1 MGAGILW
8 DVRETETPPNQKLLW
23 GQPSGAFVTE
33 KGYGRTVEWRRGAQL
48 SGVGVWKVVRR
59 LAKSFRAATGD
70 RRLKRWLG
78 TSVQAPR
85 NAGGQHRAR
94 VGRSRSPARG
104 GGARRPGA
112 PASRLSLPPRE
123 EAEGRGVNRAAA
135 VMSAG
140 HMEPL
145 MARDGSRR
153 AGSCGSCCCG
163 SGGGGERGLRG
174 RTVGS
179 PCALRTAA

>member
-1 MGAGILW
+1 
-8 DVRETETPPNQKLLW
+8 
-23 GQPSGAFVTE
+23 
-33 KGYGRTVEWRRGAQL
+33 
-48 SGVGVWKVVRR
+48 VVRGK
-59 LAKSFRAATGD
+59 AESFRAATGD
-70 RRLKRWLG
+70 RLVKRWRG
-78 TSVQAPR
+78 TLVRAPGS
-85 NAGGQHRAR
+85 AGGQHCVG

-112 PASRLSLPPRE
+112 PASRLLLPPRE

-163 SGGGGERGLRG
+163 SGGGGKRGLRG

>member
-1 MGAGILW
+1 M
-8 DVRETETPPNQKLLW
+8 
-23 GQPSGAFVTE
+23 
-33 KGYGRTVEWRRGAQL
+33 
-48 SGVGVWKVVRR
+48 WKVIRGM
-59 LAKSFRAATGD
+59 AESFRAATGD
-70 RRLKRWLG
+70 RLVRRWRG
-78 TSVQAPR
+78 TLVRGPWERRGAVLCRGGPLAVTCPRGRSAAPR
-85 NAGGQHRAR
+85 RTR
-94 VGRSRSPARG
+94 LP
-104 GGARRPGA
+104 PLA
-112 PASRLSLPPRE
+112 PAPE

-163 SGGGGERGLRG
+163 SGGGGKRGLRG